1 MNMKAKRSTDS
12 LQIFEII
19 RQLKRKTHI
28 KNKKTTTNKTH
39 HNTGG
44 ADPGAS
50 AHDPHH
56 DPHHGFQNVSGS
68 SHARLYYLFRDHHT
82 HGCIIC
88 FEIITSM
95 CVLFVCFEIITPAIE
110 VQNCE
115 NQDAL
120 VIFESP
126 L

>member
-1 MNMKAKRSTDS
+1 MLHRLADS

-19 RQLKRKTHI
+19 RPIKRKMHI
-28 KNKKTTTNKTH
+28 KNKKQQKNKTH
-39 HNTGG
+39 HKNGG

-56 DPHHGFQNVSGS
+56 DPHHAVVCFTNTSFKMF
-68 SHARLYYLFRDHHT
+68 LDHHT